1 MSAPKYY
8 HLATED
14 NATFLVV
21 TDQQHASFSPTSQN
35 HHFVVELL
43 QQTLI
48 DLTSSS
54 LSNSCKSSLLNQV
67 YAFLGSFCLEY
78 VLKQRQSKRG
88 EDKNQFVED
97 ITAKIPTE

>member
-1 MSAPKYY
+1 M
-8 HLATED
+8 
-14 NATFLVV
+14 
-21 TDQQHASFSPTSQN
+21 
-35 HHFVVELL
+35 
-43 QQTLI
+43 
-48 DLTSSS
+48 SS

-78 VLKQRQSKRG
+78 VLKQRQSKRV